1 MRLYYDYIIREEL
14 QKGVREEQGQARAD
28 AMRRNNDVTRLGLAL
43 GFIAIVS
50 VIVLTVVAIALSG
63 FPSLAELVA

>member
-1 MRLYYDYIIREEL
+1 MPFFDDDIREAL
-14 QKGVREEQGQARAD
+14 QKGVREEPGQARAD

-50 VIVLTVVAIALSG
+50 VIVLTGVAIALSG